1 MSNSNDSALAFC
13 LSSYASDAK
22 VRIETETVKVRI
34 AKPIGGSRDAKD
46 DGSRAAPKND
56 LPAPKSIEANFKVG
70 TLNGSQFLVAMRR
83 ASTRDS
89 QIAAIASYIGY
100 NSTQPFGEQDSAARA
115 AAQREIRPATALAF
129 PFSRGTV
136 SKGGS
141 SVAGEPDHASKHRA
155 NLEARERLAVDTMLL
170 HEATA
175 NAATAENAKEL
186 YRGLAQVER
195 ERLVQIRADIASL

>member
-1 MSNSNDSALAFC
+1 
-13 LSSYASDAK
+13 

-129 PFSRGTV
+129 PFS
-136 SKGGS
+136 KGG